1 MLHYADKCIVNIMK
15 LYIERNN
22 LQVELIR
29 FRKNVEFVQ
38 SDGFNVIMPTECKS
52 LGFEHK
58 PLGSVSESP
67 RRLRRSVLGDANS

>member
-1 MLHYADKCIVNIMK
+1 MK

-29 FRKNVEFVQ
+29 FRKNVDFVQ
-38 SDGFNVIMPTECKS
+38 SDGFNAILPTERKS

-58 PLGSVSESP
+58 PLGSVSASL
-67 RRLRRSVLGDANS
+67 RRLRRSVLGDPNS